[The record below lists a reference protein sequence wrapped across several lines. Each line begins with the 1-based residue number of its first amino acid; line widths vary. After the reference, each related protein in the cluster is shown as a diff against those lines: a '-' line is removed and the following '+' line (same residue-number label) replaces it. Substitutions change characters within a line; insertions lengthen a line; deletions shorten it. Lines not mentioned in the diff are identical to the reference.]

1 MLSQGGITMK
11 KFLSITLIIIYISIS
26 YPVSAG
32 ISTQANTISKIENSI
47 YGFDYSKD
55 STQKRVERL
64 EKTIYG
70 KANTGDI
77 NKRLTK
83 LSGDIS
89 ADVIGLE
96 IPPVEDTFAE
106 QEEVASADSSVNYPI
121 VDEIEKKLF
130 NETYKNRDFHTR
142 IVTIEK
148 KLFGKVYD
156 VDDYATRMDRIKAE
170 IMPETV
176 DYTDRF
182 AHEYRD
188 NRDSNMLTS
197 DDLSGSSFSRFSM
210 PFGQRNYSRPY
221 ANYGDEFTGA
231 AAPAQNYNTNLNDE
245 LAQLEYETFGTEFS
259 NEDTT
264 SRIKR
269 LNSVNQAKKSS
280 QKYDS
285 NKFTQ
290 RMSTAM
296 EIGAMIL
303 MILAMVL

>member
-1 MLSQGGITMK
+1 MK
-11 KFLSITLIIIYISIS
+11 KILSITLIVIYITVSH
-26 YPVSAG
+26 PVLAG
-32 ISTQANTISKIENSI
+32 ISSQANTISKIENSI

-70 KANTGDI
+70 KANTGDL

-106 QEEVASADSSVNYPI
+106 QEELANADSSVNYPV

-130 NETYKNRDFHTR
+130 NQTYKNRDFHTR

-188 NRDSNMLTS
+188 NRENMLTS

-210 PFGQRNYSRPY
+210 PFGQRNYTRPY

-231 AAPAQNYNTNLNDE
+231 AVPPKNYNTNLNDE

>member
-1 MLSQGGITMK
+1 MK

-245 LAQLEYETFGTEFS
+245 LAQLEYETFGTEFL

-285 NKFTQ
+285 SKFTQ

>member
-1 MLSQGGITMK
+1 MK

-121 VDEIEKKLF
+121 VVEIEKKLF